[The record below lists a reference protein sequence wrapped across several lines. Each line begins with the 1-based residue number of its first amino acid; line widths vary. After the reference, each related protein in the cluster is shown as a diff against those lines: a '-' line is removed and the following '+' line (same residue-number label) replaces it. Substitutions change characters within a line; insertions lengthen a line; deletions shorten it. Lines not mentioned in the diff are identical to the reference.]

1 MKIHE
6 LTTRKKTKP
15 TRVGRGISAGK
26 GKTAGRGTKGQG
38 ARKSGGVR
46 PGFEGG
52 QMPLYMR
59 IPKLRGFR
67 SHRKPT
73 YTVYTGQLDDLKK
86 ATVDTVVLA
95 EAGII
100 ENPYVQVKLVA
111 KGEVTKKV
119 IVKLHGASEESIK
132 QLKKAGGSFEKTK
145 QLKRPA
151 SDKKAERSAARS
163 TKKAAKKSK

>member
-1 MKIHE
+1 MKYNQLNI
-6 LTTRKKTKP
+6 TKNKKP

-59 IPKLRGFR
+59 LPKLRGFK
-67 SHRKPT
+67 SHRPKT
-73 YTVYTGQLDDLKK
+73 ETVYTSQLEKLGK
-86 ATVDTVVLA
+86 AKVDTSVLA

-100 ENPYVQVKLVA
+100 DNPYVKAKLVVNGELKKKVDVKLYA
-111 KGEVTKKV
+111 
-119 IVKLHGASEESIK
+119 ASK
-132 QLKKAGGSFEKTK
+132 PAVDMVKKAGGNFEVTP
-145 QLKRPA
+145 QLKRP
-151 SDKKAERSAARS
+151 
-163 TKKAAKKSK
+163 KKSSDTKSK